1 MPVRK
6 PKTRLIAVE
15 DSLTPV
21 VEALRDKGYAVMGL
35 DEGDLD
41 QVEAVVVSG
50 QDDDIMGI
58 QTIHTKAPVINAQG
72 RSAEEVVQDI
82 EERLGELGI

>member
-1 MPVRK
+1 MRK